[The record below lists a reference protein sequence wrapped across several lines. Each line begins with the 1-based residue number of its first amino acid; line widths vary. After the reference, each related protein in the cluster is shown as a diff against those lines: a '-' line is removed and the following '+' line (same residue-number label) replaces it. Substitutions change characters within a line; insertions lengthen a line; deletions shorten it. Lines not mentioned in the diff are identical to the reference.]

1 MQLYISKIRLLCKR
15 TNIINNILIQIRATS
30 IQSLKYMKE
39 QLEEIQVQANKQ
51 FHQNNVNSN
60 QEQLKIIIQDR

>member
-1 MQLYISKIRLLCKR
+1 
-15 TNIINNILIQIRATS
+15 
-30 IQSLKYMKE
+30 MKE